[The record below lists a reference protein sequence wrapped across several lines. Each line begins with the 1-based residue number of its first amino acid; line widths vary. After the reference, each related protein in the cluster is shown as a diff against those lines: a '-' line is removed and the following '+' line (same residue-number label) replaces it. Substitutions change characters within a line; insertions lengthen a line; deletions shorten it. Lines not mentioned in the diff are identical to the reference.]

1 MKYESNKLNEMKKQQ
16 QQPES
21 NFVETIQYDF

>member
-16 QQPES
+16 LQPES

>member
-16 QQPES
+16 QQAES

>member
-16 QQPES
+16 QLES
-21 NFVETIQYDF
+21 NSVETIQYDF